1 MRTFLDTNCL
11 LRYLLDD
18 NPEQSETVSKLVR
31 EGATTGLEFLSECVY
46 VLSGKVYGFTRGQ
59 VSEALTALLEDIDC
73 EHRETA
79 LEALRLYG
87 TNRLDF
93 PDCIL
98 AARNKVEDIAVLT
111 FDRKLQKLLDQE
123 P

>member
-11 LRYLLDD
+11 LRYLLED
-18 NPEQSETVSKLVR
+18 NPEQCETVSALVE

-46 VLSGKVYGFTRGQ
+46 VLSGKVYGFTRDQ
-59 VSEALTALLEDIDC
+59 VSDALTALLDDIDC

-79 LEALRLYG
+79 LEALRLYRANG
-87 TNRLDF
+87 LDF

-98 AARNKVEDIAVLT
+98 AARSKVEGVPVLT
-111 FDRKLQKLLDQE
+111 FDRKLRKLLEQRL
-123 P
+123 